1 MKHLFFGFLFSCLTS
16 VLFSVNTTL
25 DIYYNTNMCRNC
37 NLYLTYLKKI
47 DPQIQKRFFISES
60 SKDVIDE
67 LLSEYGLTSKEVTV
81 SFIHAD
87 HFKLKQTNKQIESYC
102 IVNKNN
108 TKIDSFLLSEL
119 SKKIGFLNATT
130 TFLTADKSKWD
141 SIIIPDS
148 IKISNRIR
156 IFNHGD
162 ILNISDYL
170 LNRNTS
176 LFIDPSS
183 NKIVKSIIIKSNE
196 FYPQLFLKTNCTD
209 TVMYKAMFG
218 LLKAIGSDKPKI
230 ESAFV
235 NDTSISLY
243 IGFPSPL
250 AIKNTIDTNI
260 INRVFFYSRNFKT
273 NRSTLNWVVDDG
285 LIPTLEN
292 EYIINNVFPFYLYK
306 EAFYYSVY
314 SEKNPL
320 DKNFISKHTK
330 KGDKIFFEKILRS
343 KINTWEPIMNFENS
357 NKSTNSNFYFL
368 NSYPYFYDYTKN
380 EEFTILP
387 SILNPEKLN
396 FYINDVIR
404 NGNQIKLIVIL
415 NEIPYLFVIDYTTKK
430 IIEKSK
436 IETKNKS
443 VEFLRFH
450 NSNEYFLIDKKTIY
464 RFKLS

>member
-1 MKHLFFGFLFSCLTS
+1 MKQLFLGFLFSCLTTE
-16 VLFSVNTTL
+16 LFSTNTTL

-37 NLYLTYLKKI
+37 NLYLTYLKKL

-60 SKDVIDE
+60 SKDIIEE
-67 LLSEYGLTSKEVTV
+67 LLSEYGLSSKEVTV
-81 SFIHAD
+81 SFIQDD

-108 TKIDSFLLSEL
+108 IKRDSFLLSEL
-119 SKKIGFLNATT
+119 GQKIGFLNATNTSVT
-130 TFLTADKSKWD
+130 TDKLKWD

-148 IKISNRIR
+148 IKISDRIR

-162 ILNISDYL
+162 IINISDYL

-176 LFIDPSS
+176 LFFDASS

-196 FYPQLFLKTNCTD
+196 FYPQLFLNTNCTD
-209 TVMYKAMFG
+209 TIMYKAMFG

-292 EYIINNVFPFYLYK
+292 EYIINNVFPFYLNK
-306 EAFYYSVY
+306 ESFYYSVY

-330 KGDKIFFEKILRS
+330 KGDKIYFEKILRS
-343 KINTWEPIMNFENS
+343 KIHTWEPNKNFENS
-357 NKSTNSNFYFL
+357 NKSTNSHFYFM
-368 NSYPYFYDYTKN
+368 NSYPYFYDYTKD
-380 EEFTILP
+380 EEFTIQP
-387 SILNPEKLN
+387 SLLNPDKQN
-396 FYINDVIR
+396 IFINDIIR
-404 NGNQIKLIVIL
+404 NGSQIKIIIL
-415 NEIPYLFVIDYTTKK
+415 LNQVPYLFVLDSQTKK
-430 IIEKSK
+430 ILEKSK
-436 IETKNKS
+436 IDIKNKN
-443 VEFLRFH
+443 VDYLRFY

-464 RFKLS
+464 RFK

>member
-1 MKHLFFGFLFSCLTS
+1 MKQLFFGFLFSCLTT
-16 VLFSVNTTL
+16 VLFSTNTTL

-37 NLYLTYLKKI
+37 NLYLTYLKKL
-47 DPQIQKRFFISES
+47 DLQIQKRFFISES
-60 SKDVIDE
+60 SKDIIEE

-81 SFIHAD
+81 SFIQDD
-87 HFKLKQTNKQIESYC
+87 HFKLKQINKQIESYC

-119 SKKIGFLNATT
+119 GQKIGFLNATNTSVT
-130 TFLTADKSKWD
+130 TDKFKWD

-148 IKISNRIR
+148 IKISDRIR

-162 ILNISDYL
+162 IINISDYL

-176 LFIDPSS
+176 LFFDASS

-196 FYPQLFLKTNCTD
+196 FYPQLFLNTNCTD
-209 TVMYKAMFG
+209 TIMYKAMFG

-273 NRSTLNWVVDDG
+273 NRSTLNWVVNDG

-292 EYIINNVFPFYLYK
+292 EYIINNVFPFYLNK
-306 EAFYYSVY
+306 ESFYYSVY
-314 SEKNPL
+314 SEKNSL

-330 KGDKIFFEKILRS
+330 KGDKIYFEKILRS
-343 KINTWEPIMNFENS
+343 KIDTWEPNKNFENS
-357 NKSTNSNFYFL
+357 NKSTNSRFYFM
-368 NSYPYFYDYTKN
+368 NSYPYFYDYTKD
-380 EEFTILP
+380 EEFTIQP
-387 SILNPEKLN
+387 SLLNPDKQN
-396 FYINDVIR
+396 IFINDIIR
-404 NGNQIKLIVIL
+404 NGNQIKIIIL
-415 NEIPYLFVIDYTTKK
+415 LNQVPYLFVLDSQTKK
-430 IIEKSK
+430 ILEKSK
-436 IETKNKS
+436 IDSKNKN
-443 VEFLRFH
+443 VDYLRFY
-450 NSNEYFLIDKKTIY
+450 NSNEYFLIDKKIIY
-464 RFKLS
+464 RFK